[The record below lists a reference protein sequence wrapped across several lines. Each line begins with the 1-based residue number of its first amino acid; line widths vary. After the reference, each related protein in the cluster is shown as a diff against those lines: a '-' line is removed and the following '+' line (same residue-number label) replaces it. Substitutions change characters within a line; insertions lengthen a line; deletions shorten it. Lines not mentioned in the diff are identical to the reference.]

1 MSAAT
6 RIEHLRQA
14 FPEAG
19 LFRDKEWRLAPEPFP
34 LDAAT
39 VRLIESLGPALR
51 AFQNACNR
59 LYFAS
64 LESASLAWV
73 AQLLDQG
80 KPAEL
85 VALGRHPR
93 WRDALP
99 GVLRPDLVLT
109 EDGVCISE
117 LDSLPGGIGLT
128 GWLNETYAALGDPV
142 LGGGD
147 GMSAGFASAFP
158 DADILISR
166 ESADYQPEMEWL
178 AAHAPHRDGRLRRV
192 LNPWSTRPEALA
204 GSRIYRFFELFDLDQ
219 VEHSAGLLRL
229 ANEGEIDFTPPLKAF
244 LEEKLWLALFH
255 SPPLQAWWQSQ
266 LATPHLELLR
276 RCIPRGWVVDPAP
289 LPPHA
294 VWPGLNIQDWREARA
309 FGGSRRRLVLKI
321 SGFSELGWGS
331 RGVFIGHDLSQ
342 EQWSGALDTAL
353 NSFPTNPYL
362 LQEFHAGRL
371 VEQPYW
377 DDKARLLRGM
387 RARARLCPYYFVPE
401 GTEQIRLGGVLATVC
416 PADKK
421 ILHGMRDAV
430 MLPCMRA

>member
-6 RIEHLRQA
+6 RIEHLRRA

-19 LFRDKEWRLAPEPFP
+19 LFRDKEWRLAPESFP
-34 LDAAT
+34 LDAGTLA
-39 VRLIESLGPALR
+39 LIEQLGPALR
-51 AFQNACNR
+51 AFQHACNR
-59 LYFAS
+59 LYFTS
-64 LESASLAWV
+64 LESPALAWV
-73 AQLLDQG
+73 ARLLDQG

-85 VALGRHPR
+85 LTLARHPR

-109 EDGVCISE
+109 EDGVCITE

-128 GWLNETYAALGDPV
+128 GWLNETYAALGDAV
-142 LGGGD
+142 IGGAS
-147 GMSAGFASAFP
+147 GMTEGFARAFP
-158 DADILISR
+158 EADILISR

-178 AAHAPHRDGRLRRV
+178 AGRAPRRDGRVRRV
-192 LNPWSTRPEALA
+192 LNPWSTPAASLA
-204 GSRIYRFFELFDLDQ
+204 DSRVYRFFELFDLDQ
-219 VEHSAGLLRL
+219 VEHSTELLRL
-229 ANEGEIDFTPPLKAF
+229 AADGALDFTPPLKPF

-255 SPPLQAWWQSQ
+255 SPSLQDWWQEQ
-266 LATPHLELLR
+266 LTGPQLELLR
-276 RCIPRGWVVDPAP
+276 RCIPRGWVVDPTP

-294 VWPGLNIQDWREARA
+294 VWPGLDIQDWREART
-309 FGGSRRRLVLKI
+309 FGGTRRRLVLKI

-342 EQWSGALDTAL
+342 EQWAAALDTAL
-353 NSFPTNPYL
+353 NAFPTNPYL
-362 LQEFHAGRL
+362 LQAFHAGRL

-377 DDKARLLRGM
+377 DDGAHLLRSM

-401 GTEQIRLGGVLATVC
+401 AGEQTQLGGVLATVC

-430 MLPCMRA
+430 MLPCVAA

>member
-1 MSAAT
+1 MSAAA
-6 RIEHLRQA
+6 RIEHLRRA

-39 VRLIESLGPALR
+39 RKLIEALGPALR
-51 AFQNACNR
+51 DFQQACNR

-64 LESASLAWV
+64 LNTPELAWV

-85 VALGRHPR
+85 IALGRHPR

-109 EDGVCISE
+109 EDGVCITE

-128 GWLNETYAALGDPV
+128 GWLGETYAALGDPV
-142 LGGGD
+142 IGGAS
-147 GMSAGFASAFP
+147 GMTTGFASAFP
-158 DADILISR
+158 ESDILISR

-178 AAHAPHRDGRLRRV
+178 AARAPRRSGHPRRV
-192 LNPWSTRPEALA
+192 LNPWVTPPAQLSGR
-204 GSRIYRFFELFDLDQ
+204 RIYRFFELFDLDQ
-219 VEHSAGLLRL
+219 VEHSAEMLRL
-229 ANEGEIDFTPPLKAF
+229 ADEGELDFTPPLKAF
-244 LEEKLWLALFH
+244 LEEKVWLALFH
-255 SPPLQAWWQSQ
+255 SPGLQSWWQDQ
-266 LATPHLELLR
+266 LTEPHLELLR
-276 RCIPRGWVVDPAP
+276 RCIPRGWVVDPTP

-294 VWPGLNIQDWREARA
+294 VWPGLDIQDWREARA

-342 EQWSGALDTAL
+342 EQWAAALDTAL
-353 NSFPTNPYL
+353 TSFPANPYL

-371 VEQPYW
+371 IEQPYW
-377 DDKARLLRGM
+377 DAETRLLRSM

-401 GTEQIRLGGVLATVC
+401 GTGHTRLGGVLATVC

-430 MLPCMRA
+430 MLPCTAA

>member
-1 MSAAT
+1 MSAAD
-6 RIEHLRQA
+6 RIEHLRRT

-19 LFRDKEWRLAPEPFP
+19 LFRDKAWRLAPEPFA
-34 LDAAT
+34 LDADTRA
-39 VRLIESLGPALR
+39 LIESLGPALR
-51 AFQNACNR
+51 AFQQACNR
-59 LYFAS
+59 LYFTS
-64 LESASLAWV
+64 LESPSLAWV
-73 AQLLDQG
+73 ARLLDQG

-85 VALGRHPR
+85 IALGRHPR

-99 GVLRPDLVLT
+99 AVLRPDLVLT

-128 GWLNETYAALGDPV
+128 GWLGETYAALGDPV

-147 GMSAGFASAFP
+147 GMIRGFANAFP

-178 AAHAPHRDGRLRRV
+178 AARTPFSDGRARQV
-192 LNPWSTRPEALA
+192 LNPWNLNPGDLTGR
-204 GSRIYRFFELFDLDQ
+204 RIYRFFELFDLDQ
-219 VEHSAGLLRL
+219 VEHATELLRL
-229 ANEGEIDFTPPLKAF
+229 AEAGEIDFTPPLKPF
-244 LEEKLWLALFH
+244 LEEKIWLALFH
-255 SPPLQAWWQSQ
+255 SPPLQSWWREQ
-266 LATPHLELLR
+266 LTPAQFELLQ

-294 VWPGLNIQDWREARA
+294 VWPGLDIQDWREAKT
-309 FGGSRRRLVLKI
+309 FGGARRRLVLKI

-342 EQWSGALDTAL
+342 EQWSEALDTAL
-353 NSFPTNPYL
+353 SSFPHHPYL
-362 LQEFHAGRL
+362 LQEFHAGRVL
-371 VEQPYW
+371 DQPYW
-377 DDKARLLRGM
+377 DDDAGLLRSM
-387 RARARLCPYYFVPE
+387 RARARLCPYYFVSA
-401 GTEQIRLGGVLATVC
+401 GSEQPQLGGVLATVC

-430 MLPCMRA
+430 MIPCAA

>member
-1 MSAAT
+1 MSVAP
-6 RIEHLRQA
+6 RIEHLRRS

-39 VRLIESLGPALR
+39 VLLIESLGPALR
-51 AFQNACNR
+51 AFQHACNR

-64 LESASLAWV
+64 LESPALAWV
-73 AQLLDQG
+73 ARLLDQG
-80 KPAEL
+80 KPAAL
-85 VALGRHPR
+85 IALGRHPR

-109 EDGVCISE
+109 EDGVCITE

-128 GWLNETYAALGDPV
+128 GWLNATYAALGDAV
-142 LGGGD
+142 LGGAD
-147 GMSAGFASAFP
+147 GMTAGFARAFP

-178 AAHAPHRDGRLRRV
+178 AARALRRDGQARQV
-192 LNPWSTRPEALA
+192 LNPWNTPPTALA
-204 GSRIYRFFELFDLDQ
+204 GRRLYRFFELFDLDQ

-229 ANEGEIDFTPPLKAF
+229 ADEGALEFTPPLKPF

-255 SPPLQAWWQSQ
+255 SPPLQSWWRNE
-266 LATPHLELLR
+266 LAESHLQLLR

-294 VWPGLNIQDWREARA
+294 VWPGLDIQDWREASS
-309 FGGSRRRLVLKI
+309 FGGARRRLVLKI

-342 EQWSGALDTAL
+342 EQWAGALDTAL
-353 NSFPTNPYL
+353 TAFPTNPYV

-377 DDKARLLRGM
+377 DDSTRLMRSM
-387 RARARLCPYYFVPE
+387 RARARLCPYYFVAE
-401 GTEQIRLGGVLATVC
+401 GSGQARLGGVLATVC

-430 MLPCMRA
+430 MLPCVAD

>member
-1 MSAAT
+1 MSAAA
-6 RIEHLRQA
+6 RIEHLRRA

-39 VRLIESLGPALR
+39 LSLIADLGPALR
-51 AFQNACNR
+51 AFQHACNR

-64 LESASLAWV
+64 LESSELAWV
-73 AQLLDQG
+73 AALLDQG

-85 VALGRHPR
+85 VALGRTPR

-109 EDGVCISE
+109 ENGVCITE

-128 GWLNETYAALGDPV
+128 GWLGETYAALGDPV
-142 LGGGD
+142 IGGAD
-147 GMSAGFASAFP
+147 GMTAGFASAFP
-158 DADILISR
+158 AADILISR

-178 AAHAPHRDGRLRRV
+178 AARAPRADGLRRRV
-192 LNPWSTRPEALA
+192 CNPWNTRPEELV
-204 GSRIYRFFELFDLDQ
+204 GGKIYRFFELFDLAQ
-219 VEHSAGLLRL
+219 VEHSAEMLRL
-229 ANEGEIDFTPPLKAF
+229 AAEGALDFTPPLKPF

-255 SPPLQAWWQSQ
+255 SAPLHSWWRAH
-266 LATPHLELLR
+266 LTTPQWELLQ

-294 VWPGLNIQDWREARA
+294 VWPGLDIQDWQEAKA
-309 FGGSRRRLVLKI
+309 FGGARRRLVLKI

-342 EQWSGALDTAL
+342 EQWSAALDTAL
-353 NSFPTNPYL
+353 DAFPTHPYL
-362 LQEFHAGRL
+362 LQEFHTGRQ

-377 DDKARLLRGM
+377 DHDARLLRGM
-387 RARARLCPYYFVPE
+387 RARARLCPYYFMPE
-401 GTEQIRLGGVLATVC
+401 DSEQPRLGGVLATVC

-430 MLPCMRA
+430 MLPCMPV

>member
-1 MSAAT
+1 MSAAL
-6 RIEHLRQA
+6 RIEHLRRA

-19 LFRDKEWRLAPEPFP
+19 LFRDKEWRLAPNPFP

-39 VRLIESLGPALR
+39 LALIEQLGPALR
-51 AFQNACNR
+51 AFQHACNR

-64 LESASLAWV
+64 LESPALGWV
-73 AQLLDQG
+73 ARLLDQG
-80 KPAEL
+80 KPMEL

-109 EDGVCISE
+109 EAGVCITE

-128 GWLNETYAALGDPV
+128 GWLNATYAALGDPV
-142 LGGGD
+142 LGAAD
-147 GMSAGFASAFP
+147 GMTAGFASAFP
-158 DADILISR
+158 EADILISR

-178 AAHAPHRDGRLRRV
+178 AARAPRRDGHPRRV
-192 LNPWSTRPEALA
+192 LNPWNTPPAALA
-204 GSRIYRFFELFDLDQ
+204 GSRLYRFFELFDLDQ
-219 VEHSAGLLRL
+219 VEHSTELLRL
-229 ANEGEIDFTPPLKAF
+229 ATEGAIDFTPPLKPF

-255 SPPLQAWWQSQ
+255 SPALQTWWRE
-266 LATPHLELLR
+266 HLTTAHWELLSH
-276 RCIPRGWVVDPAP
+276 CIPRGWVVDPTP

-294 VWPGLNIQDWREARA
+294 VWPGLDIQDWREART
-309 FGGSRRRLVLKI
+309 FGGARRRLVLKI

-331 RGVFIGHDLSQ
+331 RGVFMGHDLSQ
-342 EQWSGALDTAL
+342 EQWTEALNTAL
-353 NSFPTNPYL
+353 TAFPTNPYL

-377 DDKARLLRGM
+377 DDGAHLLRGM
-387 RARARLCPYYFVPE
+387 RARARLCPYYFVPKDSDQ
-401 GTEQIRLGGVLATVC
+401 TRLGGVLATVC

-430 MLPCMRA
+430 MLPCVPA

>member
-1 MSAAT
+1 MSAAL
-6 RIEHLRQA
+6 RIEHLRRT

-19 LFRDKEWRLAPEPFP
+19 LFRDKEWRLAPAPFA

-51 AFQNACNR
+51 AFQHACNR
-59 LYFAS
+59 LYFTS
-64 LESASLAWV
+64 LESPNLAWV

-99 GVLRPDLVLT
+99 GVLRPDLILT
-109 EDGVCISE
+109 EEGVCISE

-128 GWLNETYAALGDPV
+128 GWLNATYAGLGDPV
-142 LGGGD
+142 LGCAD
-147 GMSAGFASAFP
+147 GMTAGFASAFP
-158 DADILISR
+158 KADILISR

-178 AAHAPHRDGRLRRV
+178 AERAPRSDGQPRRV
-192 LNPWSTRPEALA
+192 LNPWSTPPAQLA
-204 GSRIYRFFELFDLDQ
+204 GRPIYRFFELFDLDQ
-219 VEHSAGLLRL
+219 VEHSADLLRL
-229 ANEGEIDFTPPLKAF
+229 AASGEIDFTPPLKPF

-255 SPPLQAWWQSQ
+255 SPALQSWWREH
-266 LATPHLELLR
+266 LTAPHWELLS

-294 VWPGLNIQDWREARA
+294 VWPGLDIQDWQEAKA
-309 FGGSRRRLVLKI
+309 FGGARRRLVLKI

-342 EQWSGALDTAL
+342 EQWAGALDTAL
-353 NSFPTNPYL
+353 GTFSTNPYL
-362 LQEFHAGRL
+362 IQEFHAGRL

-377 DDKARLLRGM
+377 DGPANLLRSM

-401 GTEQIRLGGVLATVC
+401 GTEQTRLGGVLATVC

-430 MLPCMRA
+430 MLPCVAG